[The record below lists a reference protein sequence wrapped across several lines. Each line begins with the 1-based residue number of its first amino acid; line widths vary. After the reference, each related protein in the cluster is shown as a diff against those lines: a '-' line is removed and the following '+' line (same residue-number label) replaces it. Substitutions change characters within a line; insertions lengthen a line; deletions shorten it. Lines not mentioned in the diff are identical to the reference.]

1 MSKTPTFPT
10 GYTKSLPLDVP
21 LGHVYVTKEAMELL
35 FQSNINLDNVLKWHA
50 TGYGGDCDHDYGC
63 DNYELAEIGG
73 LNASLHDLDIEDD
86 LGEPMQLRVETPSSR
101 RVTIV
106 SIHTEAE

>member
-21 LGHVYVTKEAMELL
+21 LGQVYVTKEAMELL
-35 FQSNINLDNVLKWHA
+35 VQSNVKLDDVLQWHA
-50 TGYGGDCDHDYGC
+50 TGYGGDGDHDANW

-73 LNASLHDLDIEDD
+73 TNASLHDLDLEDED
-86 LGEPMQLRVETPSSR
+86 GEPLQLRVETPPKR